1 MALGNYTAGTGT
13 ISSFTGNANV
23 FGSGTS
29 FVTQLKPGSVIGN
42 ATSVF
47 VGYVSYVFSNTSL
60 LLSTSAN
67 VAMTNSSFN
76 YRPVTPNAYTYTYY
90 TTGNITSN
98 IYSKTV
104 TGIGTTFINDLVYGD
119 QIWVANAGVGP
130 NTYVGTVELIT
141 SNTSVY
147 INANAQANVSNLQ
160 YYATPLT
167 YATTNFGPGRALDEP
182 NLFQGLSSI
191 NSHLLSW
198 TNSGLIPNTSIV
210 NNYHPP
216 IQDSVTGVLVNLPAT
231 IYTRI
236 GNIANANTNYNLGS
250 AINST
255 TPTYVIQDFDINQ
268 SAFGTD
274 LSYVHSGLNNGEQI
288 KSAVLNSSSQ
298 NYTPPTNLLPTTAA
312 DLAARFVAN
321 SVPRVTDNYQTAVSY
336 FSVDTPLTQLK
347 DSPNNNLSS
356 NQNTNLRKPST
367 GLKRLVPT
375 GAPIAIPGLL
385 NARADTYYP
394 NSTVWTPPTFKP
406 TNVR

>member
-1 MALGNYTAGTGT
+1 M
-13 ISSFTGNANV
+13 
-23 FGSGTS
+23 
-29 FVTQLKPGSVIGN
+29 
-42 ATSVF
+42 
-47 VGYVSYVFSNTSL
+47 
-60 LLSTSAN
+60 
-67 VAMTNSSFN
+67 
-76 YRPVTPNAYTYTYY
+76 
-90 TTGNITSN
+90 
-98 IYSKTV
+98 
-104 TGIGTTFINDLVYGD
+104 LV
-119 QIWVANAGVGP
+119 
-130 NTYVGTVELIT
+130 
-141 SNTSVY
+141 
-147 INANAQANVSNLQ
+147 
-160 YYATPLT
+160 
-167 YATTNFGPGRALDEP
+167 
-182 NLFQGLSSI
+182 
-191 NSHLLSW
+191 
-198 TNSGLIPNTSIV
+198 
-210 NNYHPP
+210 
-216 IQDSVTGVLVNLPAT
+216 
-231 IYTRI
+231 
-236 GNIANANTNYNLGS
+236 
-250 AINST
+250 INST

-347 DSPNNNLSS
+347 DNPNNNLSS
-356 NQNTNLRKPST
+356 NQNTNLRKPAT